1 MGSKSAGELQM
12 AFLKSPETPHAVNWR
27 KRLLSSRVAEP
38 ENLKTVPVPTFHL
51 NTVPAP
57 VRVIYMHIHIHVRVC
72 IRICVR
78 IRKHIRI
85 HKRMLYV
92 YIYLHIYLYIT

>member
-38 ENLKTVPVPTFHL
+38 ENLKTVPVPTF
-51 NTVPAP
+51 
-57 VRVIYMHIHIHVRVC
+57 
-72 IRICVR
+72 
-78 IRKHIRI
+78 
-85 HKRMLYV
+85 
-92 YIYLHIYLYIT
+92 